1 MTFDDSKHYNI
12 SSFDAWL
19 DWESLTSFPNGSAY
33 VQLEPNGREFGLSMF
48 RQLRCLNILRVALI
62 DGPGDESKR
71 CLNLLR
77 QAILCASDITLDAL
91 NIEIDGQLKATD
103 GAGMTHSVAG
113 VTGLTFVVYGDPKNT
128 SIPSTPEK
136 VEVYESGL
144 QGDKITRGLMWC
156 ENAPHRR
163 TYHAPLGWASVKSD
177 SCVFVPSMGT
187 EPDQQMVMAGSDIR
201 KMRVPTLPLNLAMSL
216 ALRPTQFTGYTECRS
231 AYQSDRD

>member
-1 MTFDDSKHYNI
+1 MTFDDSEHYNI

-103 GAGMTHSVAG
+103 GAGMTHSAAG

-128 SIPSTPEK
+128 SIPSTPE
-136 VEVYESGL
+136 EVKS
-144 QGDKITRGLMWC
+144 
-156 ENAPHRR
+156 APHRR

-177 SCVFVPSMGT
+177 SCVFVPRMDA
-187 EPDQQMVMAGSDIR
+187 EADQHIALS
-201 KMRVPTLPLNLAMSL
+201 
-216 ALRPTQFTGYTECRS
+216 LRPTGFTGYIEDRS
-231 AYQSDRD
+231 AYQ

>member
-1 MTFDDSKHYNI
+1 MYRITSRSQLPDKTTWWILGALFLSLILNSFTVRHVLANRASYPVKEYSYVSDNHPRELPIELDTVAMTFDDSEHYNI

-103 GAGMTHSVAG
+103 GAGMTHVCRDWTQVYA
-113 VTGLTFVVYGDPKNT
+113 FVRENQRG
-128 SIPSTPEK
+128 ST
-136 VEVYESGL
+136 L
-144 QGDKITRGLMWC
+144 
-156 ENAPHRR
+156 
-163 TYHAPLGWASVKSD
+163 
-177 SCVFVPSMGT
+177 
-187 EPDQQMVMAGSDIR
+187 
-201 KMRVPTLPLNLAMSL
+201 
-216 ALRPTQFTGYTECRS
+216 
-231 AYQSDRD
+231 